1 VSGNGVSELIMM
13 VLAAVAQFERTLI
26 SERVKD
32 TKRNL
37 RRAGRH
43 QGGKR
48 QFGYQFGPDNGG
60 RARLLIPDPGE
71 QRAIE
76 DIIVVNR
83 ALFRGDAAA
92 APPVKPEVLEAPGVV
107 DAVDLRG
114 QPFELRPAA
123 VRHLVVEQDRADIVL
138 DQLLL
143 DLPDDL
149 LRFSTLASADCL
161 SIKLSTSELQ

>member
-1 VSGNGVSELIMM
+1 LWLLDLGDVSGNGVSELIMM

-71 QRAIE
+71 QRVIE
-76 DIIVVNR
+76 DIIAMR
-83 ALFRGDAAA
+83 
-92 APPVKPEVLEAPGVV
+92 
-107 DAVDLRG
+107 
-114 QPFELRPAA
+114 Q
-123 VRHLVVEQDRADIVL
+123 
-138 DQLLL
+138 
-143 DLPDDL
+143 
-149 LRFSTLASADCL
+149 ASATLFGIRDTMRARGFAL
-161 SIKLSTSELQ
+161 SHQTIANLI